1 MSPTAEVAGVDSFE
15 LLTLKMGEAV
25 ADVEATDADAAVRV
39 VRRGRGGMLRGCYK
53 ARRIGVCWRR
63 PHKTRRTNDQFIES

>member
-39 VRRGRGGMLRGCYK
+39 VRRGSRRHVERMLQGEADRGLLEK
-53 ARRIGVCWRR
+53 ATQDATHQRSIY
-63 PHKTRRTNDQFIES
+63 